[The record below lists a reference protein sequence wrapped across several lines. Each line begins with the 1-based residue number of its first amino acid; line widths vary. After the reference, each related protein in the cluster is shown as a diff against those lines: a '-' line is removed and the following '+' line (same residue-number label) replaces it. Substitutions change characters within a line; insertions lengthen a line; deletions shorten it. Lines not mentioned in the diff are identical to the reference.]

1 MLLLCK
7 GLNIDRVKD
16 GVERLL
22 YMTLPWDILI
32 PEKVAREMR
41 VKNPEMEDEELM
53 HAWDKLPRMH

>member
-16 GVERLL
+16 GVGRLL
-22 YMTLPWDILI
+22 YITLPWDILI

-41 VKNPEMEDEELM
+41 VKNPEIEDDELM
-53 HAWDKLPRMH
+53 

>member
-16 GVERLL
+16 GVGRLL
-22 YMTLPWDILI
+22 YIMLPWDILI
-32 PEKVAREMR
+32 PEKVAREMQ

-53 HAWDKLPRMH
+53 HAWGKLPQT